1 MKKLS
6 IILAFIF
13 CTLAVIAQANR
24 PGTPIGGIIVKGG
37 KNPGGQMMTTTTNDK
52 GEIVLNIL
60 EAGNYKFTITAP
72 QTAVAEQAASKDN
85 RTYTGGRKNE
95 EASATSERKGWDG
108 TVKGGSR
115 VAGEPIGGVVV
126 KGGRNASGQTI
137 SVVSNGKGEIELA
150 KLEPGIYKFI
160 IVNP

>member
-6 IILAFIF
+6 ITLAFIF
-13 CTLAVIAQANR
+13 CTLAVFAQANR

-37 KNPGGQMMTTTTNDK
+37 KNPGGQMMTTTTNEM

-72 QTAVAEQAASKDN
+72 QQNTEQAATKDT
-85 RTYTGGRKNE
+85 RTYTGVRKNE
-95 EASATSERKGWDG
+95 EASAASERKGWDG

-115 VAGEPIGGVVV
+115 VAGESIGGVVV

>member
-6 IILAFIF
+6 ITLALVF
-13 CTLAVIAQANR
+13 CTIVLFAQASR

-37 KNPGGQMMTTTTNDK
+37 KNPGGQMITTTTNEK
-52 GEIVLNIL
+52 GEIALNIL

-72 QTAVAEQAASKDN
+72 QQNIEQAASKDT

-95 EASATSERKGWDG
+95 EVAATSERKGWDG
-108 TVKGGSR
+108 TVKGGSY
-115 VAGEPIGGVVV
+115 VAGGPIGGIIV
-126 KGGRNASGQTI
+126 KGGRNASSQTI

>member
-6 IILAFIF
+6 ITLAFIF
-13 CTLAVIAQANR
+13 CAIGLFAQANR

-37 KNPGGQMMTTTTNDK
+37 KNPGGQMMTTTTNEK

-72 QTAVAEQAASKDN
+72 QPNTEQAASN
-85 RTYTGGRKNE
+85 TRTYTGGRKNE
-95 EASATSERKGWDG
+95 EVAATSERKGWDG

-115 VAGEPIGGVVV
+115 VAGEPIGGIVV
-126 KGGRNASGQTI
+126 KGGRNSSAQII
-137 SVVSNGKGEIELA
+137 SVVSNGKGEIELT
-150 KLEPGIYKFI
+150 KLEPGVYKFI